1 MKPTHKIKQLVIGLD
16 TEPGHCTGPTGQS
29 GHPQTSI
36 YLKTHTYVHIIPIHQ
51 LRRHSVF
58 FCLAAF

>member
-1 MKPTHKIKQLVIGLD
+1 MKPTYKIKQLVIGLD

-36 YLKTHTYVHIIPIHQ
+36 YLKTHTYVHIIPKNIK
-51 LRRHSVF
+51 F
-58 FCLAAF
+58 TG